1 MHCFIFAPFF
11 KVLRAQNLV
20 AAESGF
26 SGQTRPG
33 TLYPPSGVPST
44 CPRKISDNQ
53 ERMVI
58 PQGLRH
64 SLPSSENTMTAR
76 QKIQAKID
84 SEVFIIP
91 KRDDTKRFQPSQ
103 VCELYSKLFAFINR
117 VDNVNWPPS
126 IFSTADISSVSPFVR
141 TDARNVDFR
150 KSLLWPVYII
160 NSGDKTK
167 SSYNTPTDTASL
179 QPYPLYSEWF
189 ACDCCDNID
198 LLEFLSL
205 KLSLCFQK
213 AIISCEIFSF

>member
-1 MHCFIFAPFF
+1 
-11 KVLRAQNLV
+11 
-20 AAESGF
+20 
-26 SGQTRPG
+26 
-33 TLYPPSGVPST
+33 
-44 CPRKISDNQ
+44 
-53 ERMVI
+53 
-58 PQGLRH
+58 
-64 SLPSSENTMTAR
+64 MTAR

-103 VCELYSKLFAFINR
+103 VCELYSKLFGFINR

-150 KSLLWPVYII
+150 NSLRWPDYII
-160 NSGDKTK
+160 NSCDKTK

-198 LLEFLSL
+198 RLELLSL

-213 AIISCEIFSF
+213 AIKSCKIFSF

>member
-1 MHCFIFAPFF
+1 
-11 KVLRAQNLV
+11 
-20 AAESGF
+20 
-26 SGQTRPG
+26 
-33 TLYPPSGVPST
+33 
-44 CPRKISDNQ
+44 
-53 ERMVI
+53 MVI
-58 PQGLRH
+58 PQGLRY

-103 VCELYSKLFAFINR
+103 VCELYSKLFGFINR

-141 TDARNVDFR
+141 TDARNVDFK
-150 KSLLWPVYII
+150 KSLQWPDYII
-160 NSGDKTK
+160 NSCDKTK

-198 LLEFLSL
+198 RLELLSL
-205 KLSLCFQK
+205 
-213 AIISCEIFSF
+213 

>member
-1 MHCFIFAPFF
+1 
-11 KVLRAQNLV
+11 
-20 AAESGF
+20 
-26 SGQTRPG
+26 
-33 TLYPPSGVPST
+33 
-44 CPRKISDNQ
+44 
-53 ERMVI
+53 MVI

-150 KSLLWPVYII
+150 NSLRWPDYII
-160 NSGDKTK
+160 NSCDKTK

>member
-1 MHCFIFAPFF
+1 
-11 KVLRAQNLV
+11 
-20 AAESGF
+20 
-26 SGQTRPG
+26 
-33 TLYPPSGVPST
+33 
-44 CPRKISDNQ
+44 
-53 ERMVI
+53 MVI

-103 VCELYSKLFAFINR
+103 VCELYSKLFGFINR

-150 KSLLWPVYII
+150 NSLRWPDYII

-167 SSYNTPTDTASL
+167 SSYNTPADTASL

-198 LLEFLSL
+198 LLELLSL
-205 KLSLCFQK
+205 KLSLFSKGNQKLWNIFILNDICRMIEWWLKKKTCGEPLTLLLRCFL
-213 AIISCEIFSF
+213 IFFF

>member
-1 MHCFIFAPFF
+1 MHCFIFALFF

-44 CPRKISDNQ
+44 CPRKIPDNQ

-126 IFSTADISSVSPFVR
+126 IFSTADISSVSPFV
-141 TDARNVDFR
+141 DFR
-150 KSLLWPVYII
+150 NSLQWPVYII
-160 NSGDKTK
+160 NSCDKTK
-167 SSYNTPTDTASL
+167 SSYNTPTDTVSL
-179 QPYPLYSEWF
+179 QPYLLYSEWF

-198 LLEFLSL
+198 LLELLSL

-213 AIISCEIFSF
+213 AIRSCEIFSF